1 MTHHMQQVHT
11 HPDGRT
17 EWQCPICC
25 RRILMDAWPGI
36 RWQVLDEGVDPLAS
50 HAWAIG
56 GITLDAQVSDTRLDP
71 WREWLDGRGEGERL
85 E

>member
-1 MTHHMQQVHT
+1 MTHTMLMVST

-17 EWQCPICC
+17 EWQCPDCG
-25 RRILMDAWPGI
+25 RRILMKPWPATG
-36 RWQVLDEGVDPLAS
+36 WTVLDEGTEPMAS
-50 HAWAIG
+50 HKWSIG
-56 GITLDAQVSDTRLDP
+56 GLTLDARVSDPTLDP